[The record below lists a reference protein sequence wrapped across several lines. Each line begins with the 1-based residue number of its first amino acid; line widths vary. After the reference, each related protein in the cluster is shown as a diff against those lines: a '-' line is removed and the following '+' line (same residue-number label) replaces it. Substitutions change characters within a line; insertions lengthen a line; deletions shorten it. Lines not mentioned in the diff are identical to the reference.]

1 MELSKIG
8 NITELKQE
16 LGNELNRAAISFVR
30 IGYLLKLARDTDIL
44 KDSSYSNV
52 NEFASAEFGLDKTQV
67 SRFIR
72 INDRFAIGGYSET
85 LKVEYNNYGS
95 AKLSLMLTLPD
106 EINEELSPQYSKSDI
121 ETIKAEY
128 EAEQKISEL
137 EMMMEEP
144 SDGPDEFLQA
154 VVKELNDEHDDV
166 SAYFAETIRMARKL
180 GVEPNEADVKE
191 AYMPDGDKTYSIRIS
206 GQGRFMINMKDS
218 GMSIVNMRAPEEK
231 SSLSW
236 EEFKIL
242 ILEDMATRSFPEPEK
257 PKEKPKSK
265 KVEPAKP
272 KKAEVAPV
280 QPERIP
286 EEDTEDIPAK
296 TEDIPAKTEIIPAG
310 QCMDNVPQN
319 VRETEENIQETKA
332 EESTGAAGDEE
343 PEEKPQSQDEGD
355 AAEEAQAAAGAN
367 KAIEIVEGEVVSES
381 EEKDLIKRLE
391 NLMYRDNRTLRK
403 LDIEAYHNYREAL
416 DCLSEW
422 NTDISNVIRK
432 LYAVLH
438 ERNM

>member
-52 NEFASAEFGLDKTQV
+52 NEFASVEFGLDKTQV

-137 EMMMEEP
+137 EVMMEEP

-154 VVKELNDEHDDV
+154 IVKELNDEHDDV

-218 GMSIVNMRAPEEK
+218 GMSIVNMRVPEEK

-242 ILEDMATRSFPEPEK
+242 ILDDMATRSFPEPEK

-286 EEDTEDIPAK
+286 EEETEIIPAK
-296 TEDIPAKTEIIPAG
+296 TETIPAG
-310 QCMDNVPQN
+310 QCMDNVPQED
-319 VRETEENIQETKA
+319 VREVEENIQ
-332 EESTGAAGDEE
+332 ESTGAAGGTVEE
-343 PEEKPQSQDEGD
+343 PKG
-355 AAEEAQAAAGAN
+355 AAGV
-367 KAIEIVEGEVVSES
+367 VEADTAAGVSEKEQLYAELDQKYGAKKEDDITS
-381 EEKDLIKRLE
+381 GQREVLDWLDLIRRKVLPEDGSRPDWVSI
-391 NLMYRDNRTLRK
+391 RDELKTM
-403 LDIEAYHNYREAL
+403 
-416 DCLSEW
+416 
-422 NTDISNVIRK
+422 
-432 LYAVLH
+432 
-438 ERNM
+438 ERYVSQFTI

>member
-85 LKVEYNNYGS
+85 LKVEYTNYGS

-137 EMMMEEP
+137 EVMMEEP

-166 SAYFAETIRMARKL
+166 SAYFAETIRMARRL

-242 ILEDMATRSFPEPEK
+242 ILDDMATRSFPEPEK
-257 PKEKPKSK
+257 PKEKPKPK

-280 QPERIP
+280 QQESVQ
-286 EEDTEDIPAK
+286 EETK
-296 TEDIPAKTEIIPAG
+296 TDEK
-310 QCMDNVPQN
+310 C
-319 VRETEENIQETKA
+319 TKA
-332 EESTGAAGDEE
+332 EENVQDENESVQEADIPAEVVEDPEDKPAAGDEE
-343 PEEKPQSQDEGD
+343 TEEKPQSQDVGD
-355 AAEEAQAAAGAN
+355 AAEEAQAAAG
-367 KAIEIVEGEVVSES
+367 VEKVTPDAEDVLTSAQRDMLEWL
-381 EEKDLIKRLE
+381 DLIR
-391 NLMYRDNRTLRK
+391 RK
-403 LDIEAYHNYREAL
+403 VVPEDGSRPDWQGILDEVKTIERYVKQFTY
-416 DCLSEW
+416 
-422 NTDISNVIRK
+422 
-432 LYAVLH
+432 
-438 ERNM
+438 

>member
-121 ETIKAEY
+121 EMIKAEY

-137 EMMMEEP
+137 EVMMEEP

-154 VVKELNDEHDDV
+154 IVKELNDEHDDV

-218 GMSIVNMRAPEEK
+218 GMSIVNMRVPEEK

-242 ILEDMATRSFPEPEK
+242 ILDDMATRSFPEPEK

-286 EEDTEDIPAK
+286 EEDTEI
-296 TEDIPAKTEIIPAG
+296 IPAKTEIIPAG
-310 QCMDNVPQN
+310 HSTDNVPQEDI
-319 VRETEENIQETKA
+319 REVEENIQ
-332 EESTGAAGDEE
+332 ESTGAAGGTVEE
-343 PEEKPQSQDEGD
+343 PTG
-355 AAEEAQAAAGAN
+355 AAGV
-367 KAIEIVEGEVVSES
+367 VEADTAAGVSEKEQLYAELDQKYGAKKEDDITS
-381 EEKDLIKRLE
+381 GQREVLDWLDLIRRKVVPEDGSRPDWVSI
-391 NLMYRDNRTLRK
+391 RDELKTM
-403 LDIEAYHNYREAL
+403 
-416 DCLSEW
+416 
-422 NTDISNVIRK
+422 
-432 LYAVLH
+432 
-438 ERNM
+438 ERYVSQFTI

>member
-8 NITELKQE
+8 NITELKEE
-16 LGNELNRAAISFVR
+16 LGNELNRAATSFVR

-44 KDSSYSNV
+44 KGSSYSNV

-106 EINEELSPQYSKSDI
+106 EINKELSPQYSKSDI

-137 EMMMEEP
+137 EVMMEEP

-154 VVKELNDEHDDV
+154 IVKELNDEHDDV

-206 GQGRFMINMKDS
+206 GHGRFMINMKDS

-242 ILEDMATRSFPEPEK
+242 ILDDMATRSFPEPEK

-280 QPERIP
+280 QPESVQ
-286 EEDTEDIPAK
+286 EEA
-296 TEDIPAKTEIIPAG
+296 
-310 QCMDNVPQN
+310 
-319 VRETEENIQETKA
+319 ETDEKCTKA
-332 EESTGAAGDEE
+332 EENAQDENESVQEADIPAEVVEDPEDKPAAGDEE
-343 PEEKPQSQDEGD
+343 PEEKPQPQDEGD
-355 AAEEAQAAAGAN
+355 AAEEAQAAAG
-367 KAIEIVEGEVVSES
+367 VEKVTPDTEDVLTSS
-381 EEKDLIKRLE
+381 QRDMLDWLDLIR
-391 NLMYRDNRTLRK
+391 RK
-403 LDIEAYHNYREAL
+403 VVPEDGSRPDWQEILDEVKTIERYVKQFTY
-416 DCLSEW
+416 
-422 NTDISNVIRK
+422 
-432 LYAVLH
+432 
-438 ERNM
+438 

>member
-121 ETIKAEY
+121 EMIKAEY

-137 EMMMEEP
+137 EVMMEEP

-154 VVKELNDEHDDV
+154 IVKELNDEHDDV

-218 GMSIVNMRAPEEK
+218 GMSIVNMRVPEEK

-242 ILEDMATRSFPEPEK
+242 ILDDMATRSFPEPEK

-272 KKAEVAPV
+272 KKTEVAPV

-286 EEDTEDIPAK
+286 EEETEIIPAK
-296 TEDIPAKTEIIPAG
+296 TETIPAG
-310 QCMDNVPQN
+310 QCMDNVPQED
-319 VRETEENIQETKA
+319 VREVEENIQEN
-332 EESTGAAGDEE
+332 TGAAGGTIEE
-343 PEEKPQSQDEGD
+343 PKG
-355 AAEEAQAAAGAN
+355 AAG
-367 KAIEIVEGEVVSES
+367 VSEKEQLYAELDQKCGAKKDDDITS
-381 EEKDLIKRLE
+381 GQREVLDWLDLIRRKVVPEDGSRPDWVSI
-391 NLMYRDNRTLRK
+391 RDELKTM
-403 LDIEAYHNYREAL
+403 
-416 DCLSEW
+416 
-422 NTDISNVIRK
+422 
-432 LYAVLH
+432 
-438 ERNM
+438 ERYVSQFTI

>member
-137 EMMMEEP
+137 EVMMEEP

-154 VVKELNDEHDDV
+154 IVKELNDEHDDV

-242 ILEDMATRSFPEPEK
+242 ILDDMATRSFPEPEK
-257 PKEKPKSK
+257 PKEKPKPK

-272 KKAEVAPV
+272 KKTEVAPV
-280 QPERIP
+280 QPERIL
-286 EEDTEDIPAK
+286 EEDTEI
-296 TEDIPAKTEIIPAG
+296 IPAKTEIIPAG
-310 QCMDNVPQN
+310 QSTDNVPQEDI
-319 VRETEENIQETKA
+319 REVEENIQ
-332 EESTGAAGDEE
+332 ESTGAAGGTVEE
-343 PEEKPQSQDEGD
+343 PKG
-355 AAEEAQAAAGAN
+355 AAGV
-367 KAIEIVEGEVVSES
+367 VEADTAAGVSEKEQLYAELDQKYGAKKEDDITS
-381 EEKDLIKRLE
+381 GQREVLDWLDLIRRKVLPEDGSRPDWVSI
-391 NLMYRDNRTLRK
+391 RDELKTM
-403 LDIEAYHNYREAL
+403 
-416 DCLSEW
+416 
-422 NTDISNVIRK
+422 
-432 LYAVLH
+432 
-438 ERNM
+438 ERYVSQFTI

>member
-8 NITELKQE
+8 NITELKEE
-16 LGNELNRAAISFVR
+16 LGNELNRAATSFVR

-106 EINEELSPQYSKSDI
+106 EINKELSAQYSKSDI

-137 EMMMEEP
+137 EVMMEEP

-154 VVKELNDEHDDV
+154 IVKELNDEHDDV

-206 GQGRFMINMKDS
+206 GQSRFMINMKDS

-242 ILEDMATRSFPEPEK
+242 ILDDMAARSFPEPEK

-272 KKAEVAPV
+272 KKVEIAPV
-280 QPERIP
+280 QPESVQ
-286 EEDTEDIPAK
+286 EEAETEEKCTIAEENVQKAEENAQDENESVQEADIPAEVV
-296 TEDIPAKTEIIPAG
+296 EDPEDKP
-310 QCMDNVPQN
+310 
-319 VRETEENIQETKA
+319 
-332 EESTGAAGDEE
+332 AAGDEE
-343 PEEKPQSQDEGD
+343 FEEKPQPQDEGD
-355 AAEEAQAAAGAN
+355 AAEEAQAAAG
-367 KAIEIVEGEVVSES
+367 VEKVTPDTEDVLTSS
-381 EEKDLIKRLE
+381 QRDMLDWLDLIR
-391 NLMYRDNRTLRK
+391 RK
-403 LDIEAYHNYREAL
+403 VVPEDGSRPDWQGILDEVKTIERYVKQFTY
-416 DCLSEW
+416 
-422 NTDISNVIRK
+422 
-432 LYAVLH
+432 
-438 ERNM
+438 

>member
-8 NITELKQE
+8 NITELKEE
-16 LGNELNRAAISFVR
+16 LGNELNRAATSFVK

-137 EMMMEEP
+137 EVMMEEP
-144 SDGPDEFLQA
+144 SDGPDVFLQA
-154 VVKELNDEHDDV
+154 IVKELNDEHDDV

-257 PKEKPKSK
+257 SKEKPKSK

-272 KKAEVAPV
+272 KKPEVAPV
-280 QPERIP
+280 QPESVQ
-286 EEDTEDIPAK
+286 EETKTDEKCTIADENVQKAEKNVQDENGSVQEADIPAEVV
-296 TEDIPAKTEIIPAG
+296 EDPEDKP
-310 QCMDNVPQN
+310 
-319 VRETEENIQETKA
+319 
-332 EESTGAAGDEE
+332 AAGDEE
-343 PEEKPQSQDEGD
+343 TEEKPQSQDVGD
-355 AAEEAQAAAGAN
+355 AAEEAQAAAGVKKVTPDAEDVLTS
-367 KAIEIVEGEVVSES
+367 AQRDMLEWL
-381 EEKDLIKRLE
+381 DLIR
-391 NLMYRDNRTLRK
+391 RK
-403 LDIEAYHNYREAL
+403 VVPEDGSRPDWQGILDEVKTIERYVKQFTY
-416 DCLSEW
+416 
-422 NTDISNVIRK
+422 
-432 LYAVLH
+432 
-438 ERNM
+438 

>member
-8 NITELKQE
+8 NITELKEE
-16 LGNELNRAAISFVR
+16 LGNELNRAATSFVR

-106 EINEELSPQYSKSDI
+106 EINKELSPQYSKSDI

-137 EMMMEEP
+137 EVMMEEP

-154 VVKELNDEHDDV
+154 IVKELNDEHDDV

-242 ILEDMATRSFPEPEK
+242 ILDDMATRSFPEPEK

-272 KKAEVAPV
+272 KENKYVEEVKKYHEQEEVAPV
-280 QPERIP
+280 QPESVQ
-286 EEDTEDIPAK
+286 EEA
-296 TEDIPAKTEIIPAG
+296 
-310 QCMDNVPQN
+310 
-319 VRETEENIQETKA
+319 ETDKKCTKA
-332 EESTGAAGDEE
+332 EENAQDENESVQEADIPAEVVEDPEDKPAAGDEE
-343 PEEKPQSQDEGD
+343 PEEKPQPQDEGD
-355 AAEEAQAAAGAN
+355 AAEEAQAAAG
-367 KAIEIVEGEVVSES
+367 VEKVTPDTEDVLTSS
-381 EEKDLIKRLE
+381 QRDMLDWLDLIR
-391 NLMYRDNRTLRK
+391 RK
-403 LDIEAYHNYREAL
+403 VVPEDGSRPDWQGILDEVKTIERYVKQFTY
-416 DCLSEW
+416 
-422 NTDISNVIRK
+422 
-432 LYAVLH
+432 
-438 ERNM
+438 

>member
-8 NITELKQE
+8 NITELKEE
-16 LGNELNRAAISFVR
+16 LGNELNRAATSFVR

-106 EINEELSPQYSKSDI
+106 EINKELSPQYSKSDI

-137 EMMMEEP
+137 EVMMEEP

-154 VVKELNDEHDDV
+154 IVKELNDEHDDV
-166 SAYFAETIRMARKL
+166 SAYFAETIRIARKL

-257 PKEKPKSK
+257 PKERPKSK

-272 KKAEVAPV
+272 KENKYVEEVKKYHEQEEVAPV
-280 QPERIP
+280 QPESVQ
-286 EEDTEDIPAK
+286 EEA
-296 TEDIPAKTEIIPAG
+296 
-310 QCMDNVPQN
+310 
-319 VRETEENIQETKA
+319 ETDEKCTKADEKCTKA
-332 EESTGAAGDEE
+332 EENVQKAEENAQDENENVQEADIPAEVVEDPEDKPAAGDEE
-343 PEEKPQSQDEGD
+343 FEEKSQPQDEGD
-355 AAEEAQAAAGAN
+355 TAEEAQAAAG
-367 KAIEIVEGEVVSES
+367 VEKVTLDAEDVLTSS
-381 EEKDLIKRLE
+381 QRDMLDWLDLIR
-391 NLMYRDNRTLRK
+391 RK
-403 LDIEAYHNYREAL
+403 VVPEDGSRPDWQGILDEIKTIERYVKQFTY
-416 DCLSEW
+416 
-422 NTDISNVIRK
+422 
-432 LYAVLH
+432 
-438 ERNM
+438 

>member
-52 NEFASAEFGLDKTQV
+52 NEFASAEFGLDKAQV

-137 EMMMEEP
+137 EVMMEEP

-242 ILEDMATRSFPEPEK
+242 ILDDMATRSFPEPEK

-280 QPERIP
+280 QPESVQ
-286 EEDTEDIPAK
+286 EEAETDEKCTKADENVKKAEENAQDENENVQEADIPAEVV
-296 TEDIPAKTEIIPAG
+296 EDPEDKP
-310 QCMDNVPQN
+310 
-319 VRETEENIQETKA
+319 
-332 EESTGAAGDEE
+332 AAGDEE
-343 PEEKPQSQDEGD
+343 PEEKPQPQDEGD
-355 AAEEAQAAAGAN
+355 AAEEAQAAAG
-367 KAIEIVEGEVVSES
+367 VEKVTPDAEDVLTSS
-381 EEKDLIKRLE
+381 QRDMLNWLDLIRRKVVPEDGSRPDWRGILDEVKTLE
-391 NLMYRDNRTLRK
+391 RYVKQFT
-403 LDIEAYHNYREAL
+403 Y
-416 DCLSEW
+416 
-422 NTDISNVIRK
+422 
-432 LYAVLH
+432 
-438 ERNM
+438 

>member
-8 NITELKQE
+8 NITELKEE
-16 LGNELNRAAISFVR
+16 LGNELNRAATSFVK

-85 LKVEYNNYGS
+85 LKIEYNNYGS

-137 EMMMEEP
+137 EVMMEEP

-166 SAYFAETIRMARKL
+166 SAYFADTIRMARKL

-272 KKAEVAPV
+272 KKPEVAPV

-286 EEDTEDIPAK
+286 EEDTEI
-296 TEDIPAKTEIIPAG
+296 IPAKTEIIPAG
-310 QCMDNVPQN
+310 QCMDNAPQN
-319 VRETEENIQETKA
+319 VREVEENIQEN
-332 EESTGAAGDEE
+332 TGAAGGTIEE
-343 PEEKPQSQDEGD
+343 PKG
-355 AAEEAQAAAGAN
+355 AAGV
-367 KAIEIVEGEVVSES
+367 VEADTAAGVSEKEQLYAELNQNRGAKKDDDITS
-381 EEKDLIKRLE
+381 GQREVLDWLDLIRRKVLPEDGSRPDWVSI
-391 NLMYRDNRTLRK
+391 RDELKTM
-403 LDIEAYHNYREAL
+403 
-416 DCLSEW
+416 
-422 NTDISNVIRK
+422 
-432 LYAVLH
+432 
-438 ERNM
+438 ERYVSQFTI

>member
-8 NITELKQE
+8 NITELKEE
-16 LGNELNRAAISFVR
+16 LGNELNRAATSFVR

-52 NEFASAEFGLDKTQV
+52 NDFASAEFGLDKTQV

-106 EINEELSPQYSKSDI
+106 EINKELSPQYSKSDI

-137 EMMMEEP
+137 EVMMEEP

-154 VVKELNDEHDDV
+154 IVKELNDEHDDV

-257 PKEKPKSK
+257 PKERPKSK

-272 KKAEVAPV
+272 KENKYVEEVKKYHEQEEVAPV
-280 QPERIP
+280 QPESVQ
-286 EEDTEDIPAK
+286 EEA
-296 TEDIPAKTEIIPAG
+296 
-310 QCMDNVPQN
+310 
-319 VRETEENIQETKA
+319 ETDEKCTKA
-332 EESTGAAGDEE
+332 EENVQKAEENAQDENENVQEADIPAEVVEDPEDKPAAGDEE
-343 PEEKPQSQDEGD
+343 SEEKPQPQDEGD
-355 AAEEAQAAAGAN
+355 AAEEAQAAAG
-367 KAIEIVEGEVVSES
+367 VEKVTPDTEDVLTSS
-381 EEKDLIKRLE
+381 QRDMLDWLDLIR
-391 NLMYRDNRTLRK
+391 RK
-403 LDIEAYHNYREAL
+403 VVPEDGSRPDWQGILDEVKTIERYVKQFTY
-416 DCLSEW
+416 
-422 NTDISNVIRK
+422 
-432 LYAVLH
+432 
-438 ERNM
+438 

>member
-8 NITELKQE
+8 NITELKEE

-106 EINEELSPQYSKSDI
+106 EINKELSPQYSKSDI

-137 EMMMEEP
+137 EVMMEEP

-154 VVKELNDEHDDV
+154 IVKELNDEHDDV

-180 GVEPNEADVKE
+180 GVEPNEADVKD

-242 ILEDMATRSFPEPEK
+242 ILDDMATRSFPEPEK

-280 QPERIP
+280 QPESVQ
-286 EEDTEDIPAK
+286 EEA
-296 TEDIPAKTEIIPAG
+296 
-310 QCMDNVPQN
+310 
-319 VRETEENIQETKA
+319 ETDEKCTKA
-332 EESTGAAGDEE
+332 EEKCTKAEENAQDENESVQEADIPAEVVEDPEDKPAAGDEE
-343 PEEKPQSQDEGD
+343 SEEKPQSQDEGD
-355 AAEEAQAAAGAN
+355 TAEEAQAAAG
-367 KAIEIVEGEVVSES
+367 VEKVTPDAEDVLTSS
-381 EEKDLIKRLE
+381 QRDMLDWLDLIR
-391 NLMYRDNRTLRK
+391 RK
-403 LDIEAYHNYREAL
+403 VAPEDGSRPDWRGIHDEIK
-416 DCLSEW
+416 
-422 NTDISNVIRK
+422 TM
-432 LYAVLH
+432 
-438 ERNM
+438 ERYVKQFTY

>member
-8 NITELKQE
+8 NITELKEE
-16 LGNELNRAAISFVR
+16 LGNELNRAATSFVR

-106 EINEELSPQYSKSDI
+106 EINKELSPQYSKSDI
-121 ETIKAEY
+121 EMIKAEY

-137 EMMMEEP
+137 EVMMEEP

-154 VVKELNDEHDDV
+154 IVKELNDEHDDV

-242 ILEDMATRSFPEPEK
+242 ILDDMATRSFPEPEK
-257 PKEKPKSK
+257 PKERPKSK

-280 QPERIP
+280 QPESVQ
-286 EEDTEDIPAK
+286 EEAETDEKCTKADENVQKAEENAQDENESVQEADIPAEVV
-296 TEDIPAKTEIIPAG
+296 EDPEDKP
-310 QCMDNVPQN
+310 
-319 VRETEENIQETKA
+319 
-332 EESTGAAGDEE
+332 AAGDEE
-343 PEEKPQSQDEGD
+343 PEEKPQPQDEGD
-355 AAEEAQAAAGAN
+355 AAEEAQAAAG
-367 KAIEIVEGEVVSES
+367 VEKVTPDTEDVLTSS
-381 EEKDLIKRLE
+381 QRDMLDWLDLIR
-391 NLMYRDNRTLRK
+391 RK
-403 LDIEAYHNYREAL
+403 VVPEDGSRPDWQGILDEVKTIERYVKQFTY
-416 DCLSEW
+416 
-422 NTDISNVIRK
+422 
-432 LYAVLH
+432 
-438 ERNM
+438 

>member
-8 NITELKQE
+8 NITELKEE
-16 LGNELNRAAISFVR
+16 LGNELNRAATSFVR

-106 EINEELSPQYSKSDI
+106 EINKELSPQYSKSDI

-137 EMMMEEP
+137 EVMMEEP

-154 VVKELNDEHDDV
+154 IVKELNDEHDDV

-242 ILEDMATRSFPEPEK
+242 ILDDMATRSFPEPEK

-272 KKAEVAPV
+272 KENKYVEEVKKYHEQEEVAPV
-280 QPERIP
+280 QPESVQ
-286 EEDTEDIPAK
+286 EEAETDEKCTKAK
-296 TEDIPAKTEIIPAG
+296 EK
-310 QCMDNVPQN
+310 C
-319 VRETEENIQETKA
+319 TKA
-332 EESTGAAGDEE
+332 EENAQDENESAQEADIPAEVVENPEDKPAAGDEE
-343 PEEKPQSQDEGD
+343 PEEKPQPQDEGD
-355 AAEEAQAAAGAN
+355 AAEEAQAAAG
-367 KAIEIVEGEVVSES
+367 VEKVTPDTEDVLTSS
-381 EEKDLIKRLE
+381 QRDMLDWLDLIRRKVVPEDGSRPDWQGILDEVKTLE
-391 NLMYRDNRTLRK
+391 RYVKQFT
-403 LDIEAYHNYREAL
+403 Y
-416 DCLSEW
+416 
-422 NTDISNVIRK
+422 
-432 LYAVLH
+432 
-438 ERNM
+438 